1 MLPIHYH
8 DHIPAQ
14 EGGKK
19 SRIGPGSEEENG
31 TKRYEAVV
39 NGLGRNIC
47 GMHANAG
54 R

>member
-14 EGGKK
+14 EGGIKVK
-19 SRIGPGSEEENG
+19 NRSPARGGNG

-39 NGLGRNIC
+39 NGLKRDIRN
-47 GMHANAG
+47 MHADAG